1 MTGSLT
7 AATVPNWLRGLLT
20 NTLSL
25 ALVFGM
31 GSVSVLVAETW
42 QQRRIQHDSFRF
54 LMFENATP
62 AAWPCDATISVH
74 VNMELIPHGT
84 RRGVMRDIEGAVQAI
99 NNHARVKLVV
109 AEQTLLIPT
118 TAMLEARQEVSPNTV
133 LFAFA
138 HQGQSD
144 LLPSIAAATGGGL
157 WVHDSDLDKPVISVG
172 YVMVDVERLSDYR
185 LGSGYLS
192 RQALF
197 THELLHAIGLDHVN
211 DPRSILREKIS
222 QSIGTIGP
230 GDIAGMAALGELACQ

>member
-1 MTGSLT
+1 M
-7 AATVPNWLRGLLT
+7 PNRLRRALA
-20 NTLSL
+20 NAVSL

-42 QQRRIQHDSFRF
+42 QQRRMQHDSFRF

-62 AAWPCDATISVH
+62 AAWPCDATISVR
-74 VNMELIPHGT
+74 VNLDFVPQRE
-84 RRGVMRDIEGAVQAI
+84 RGEVMSDIAVSLQTI
-99 NNHARVKLVV
+99 NEHARLKLVV
-109 AEQTLLIPT
+109 AEPTSLIPT
-118 TAMLEARQEVSPNTV
+118 TAMLEAREYVSANTV

-144 LLPSIAAATGGGL
+144 LLPSVAAATGGGL
-157 WVHDSDLDKPVISVG
+157 WVHDSNLDKPVISVG
-172 YVMVDVERLSDYR
+172 YVMVAVERLSDYR
-185 LGSGYLS
+185 TGPGYLS

-197 THELLHAIGLDHVN
+197 THELLHVLGLDHVKN
-211 DPRSILREKIS
+211 DPQSILREKIS